1 VLLLLWGL
9 EAVAELVGS
18 VLTVAAGSGSAE
30 TGSVLALL
38 VGIEVD
44 NVWLLLL
51 LLVLVVASDEEDVRV
66 LRFESELDELLR
78 LRYLKLEIFFL
89 NSHGQ

>member
-1 VLLLLWGL
+1 M
-9 EAVAELVGS
+9 AELVGS

-51 LLVLVVASDEEDVRV
+51 VLAVASDEEDVRV

>member
-1 VLLLLWGL
+1 VLLLLLLLLLLW
-9 EAVAELVGS
+9 AVAELVGS
-18 VLTVAAGSGSAE
+18 VLTVDGSLAAGSGSAE
-30 TGSVLALL
+30 TGSVFALL

-51 LLVLVVASDEEDVRV
+51 VLAVASDEEDVRV

-78 LRYLKLEIFFL
+78 LRYLK
-89 NSHGQ
+89 